1 MATTSPPSPPAAP
14 PPPPT
19 PPGAP
24 SNEPRA
30 RSSVGR
36 ILAVGALAV
45 IVLVLAFV
53 LFGSGGGGTYHL
65 VFGEAGSLVRGDQVQ
80 VGGVSVG
87 SVTAIDL
94 TKDFK
99 ARVTIQVNSS
109 LTPLHEGT
117 VAQVRVP
124 SLSSVANRYV
134 QLSLGPNNKPTL
146 PSGATLPAGSTKE
159 VTDLDQLFNTLNPKT
174 RKGLQ
179 QFIQG
184 SAEQYAGQGKNLG
197 RSTEYFAPFLS
208 ASNHFFAELVRDQPV
223 FTNFLVETSKAVTT
237 IGARAPD
244 LASLIENANTTFT
257 AIGDEQSQFAQGL
270 RQLPKTLQQGN
281 RTFAEL
287 PATFKVLK
295 QFVDA
300 SKPTSKPLTVLFER
314 LRPLLTTATPAVTN
328 FNRAFNSPG
337 PNNDITD
344 IAKILPALYKQLT
357 TAAPAVV
364 TGEKESVPI
373 TAFFGPYAPDLAGTL
388 RTFGQSGAYYDANGG
403 YARVSPILP
412 DFTLG
417 AENTLTPSATPQQ
430 GLANLKSA
438 QLRRCPGAA
447 TQPAAD
453 SSSPFTDGELLSC
466 DPTEVP

>member
-1 MATTSPPSPPAAP
+1 
-14 PPPPT
+14 
-19 PPGAP
+19 
-24 SNEPRA
+24 
-30 RSSVGR
+30 
-36 ILAVGALAV
+36 VGALAV
-45 IVLVLAFV
+45 VVLVLAFV
-53 LFGSGGGGTYHL
+53 LFGSGGSGTYHL
-65 VFGEAGSLVRGDQVQ
+65 VFGEAGSLVKGDQVQ
-80 VGGVSVG
+80 VGGVPVG

-109 LTPLHEGT
+109 LVPLHEGT

-328 FNRAFNSPG
+328 FNKAFSSPG

-344 IAKILPALYKQLT
+344 IARVLPALYKQLT

-373 TAFFGPYAPDLAGTL
+373 TAFFGPYSPDLAGTL
-388 RTFGQSGAYYDANGG
+388 RTFGQAGAYYDASGG

-417 AENTLTPSATPQQ
+417 AENTLTPTTPGQA
-430 GLANLKSA
+430 LANLKSG

-447 TQPAAD
+447 TEPAAD
-453 SSSPFTDGELLSC
+453 GSSPFIDGELLSC